1 MPLSSA
7 LDELGSSHDVPL
19 PSLEHNAPVVD
30 ENDND
35 DDDFGDFEAPEVPAT
50 TSSVEETSTTSDA
63 FGGFNPNATP
73 ATVPLSSALDELRIV
88 S

>member
-1 MPLSSA
+1 MPLSCA
-7 LDELGSSHDVPL
+7 LDELGSSHDMPL
-19 PSLEHNAPVVD
+19 PSLDTAPVAD

-50 TSSVEETSTTSDA
+50 TVLEETLLLQMRLVASIRMQ
-63 FGGFNPNATP
+63 PQ
-73 ATVPLSSALDELRIV
+73 LRCRCRLLLM